1 MSRKGA
7 ATSLVV
13 GIVVAFII
21 GLGVGYALFTTT
33 AAPQTVTITS
43 TVTKVETEVKTETK
57 PAETVHLIFGLD
69 WAIFGRHAA
78 YFVAVDKGFLAEEG
92 LVVEIVR
99 GYGSA
104 DTISRVASGAVDI
117 GFADFGSLIRAKA
130 ENPDLDVK
138 MVAVI
143 YGKAP
148 YTIFTLKSHGIASPK
163 DLEGKTIGGPPGDAN
178 RVMFPAFAKLA
189 GIAPDKVNWVN
200 IEATAK
206 TPMLLSHQVDA
217 IPEYFMHKAVLER
230 EAAKMNDEVVY
241 FLYADYGL
249 NIYSNG
255 IIVKESL
262 IKEKPDVVKRFL
274 KALVKAFEWTFEH
287 PDEAVD
293 ILLKRQPKLDRE
305 IARAEIDIVK
315 ELVMTPEA
323 QEKGIGFMT
332 EEKVMESIRIVFEAF
347 DLGEPTVKPEDVYT
361 MEFLPTKG

>member
-1 MSRKGA
+1 MNKKAVS
-7 ATSLVV
+7 TSLLV
-13 GIVVAFII
+13 GVVVAFLLGI
-21 GLGVGYALFTTT
+21 GVGYAVFYATVTPKTVTVTTT
-33 AAPQTVTITS
+33 LTATAVP
-43 TVTKVETEVKTETK
+43 TETAK
-57 PAETVHLIFGLD
+57 PTERVHLIFGLD
-69 WAIFGRHAA
+69 WAIYGRHAP
-78 YFVAVDKGFLAEEG
+78 YFVAVEKGFFEEEG
-92 LVVEIVR
+92 LIVEVVR

-130 ENPDLDVK
+130 ANPDLDVK

-148 YTIFTLKSHGIASPK
+148 YTIFTLKSHGISTPK

-189 GIAPDKVNWVN
+189 GIDASKVNWVN

-206 TPMLLSHQVDA
+206 TQMLLSHQVDA

-230 EAAKMNDEVVY
+230 EAAKMGDEVVY

-249 NIYSNG
+249 TVYSNG
-255 IIVKESL
+255 IIVKDGML
-262 IKEKPDVVKRFL
+262 KEKPEIVKRFL
-274 KALVKAFEWTFEH
+274 RALVKAFEYTFEH

-293 ILLKRQPKLDRE
+293 ILLKREPKLDRE
-305 IARAEIDIVK
+305 VARAEIDIVK

-323 QEKGIGFMT
+323 QEHGIGYMT
-332 EEKVMESIRIVFEAF
+332 REKVEDSIKIVFEAF
-347 DLGEPTVKPEDVYT
+347 ELGQPTVKPEDVYS
-361 MEFLPTKG
+361 MEFLPTKA